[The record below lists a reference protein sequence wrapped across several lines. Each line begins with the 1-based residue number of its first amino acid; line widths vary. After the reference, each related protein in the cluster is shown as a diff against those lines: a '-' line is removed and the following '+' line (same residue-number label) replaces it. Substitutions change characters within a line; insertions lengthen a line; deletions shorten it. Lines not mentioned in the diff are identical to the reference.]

1 VSQRPRT
8 PAVPVPAL
16 ASVERTANYPSS
28 VLDAMM
34 SPEARAS
41 NLPSAPG
48 LSPAPAGPAPATTRG
63 YQPPAASP
71 APAAPTAPAASST
84 AAAAADPSLPP
95 LEGIEVALFHGNAP
109 PGGGRLLFIHE
120 SDSLRAASYRVLRQ
134 RLRENGNP
142 RVIAVTSPKPR
153 EGKTRCAIDL
163 AMSLAEHGR
172 GRVLLVET
180 HLRSPRI
187 AKALGFEPPTCFADQ
202 MAQHQRNPR
211 LPWRV
216 AAAFF
221 PSFHVLAL
229 APNAG
234 NWLLH
239 EASFSLANE
248 QLRRAGYSHIV
259 LDCPPVLE
267 SADVN
272 ILSDFADGVLFAA
285 HARSTTGDS
294 LRDAAKQLAPANIL
308 GTVLLND

>member
-1 VSQRPRT
+1 MPST
-8 PAVPVPAL
+8 PL

-28 VLDAMM
+28 VLDSMM
-34 SPEARAS
+34 GAEPRPAAPPVASPDRTV
-41 NLPSAPG
+41 
-48 LSPAPAGPAPATTRG
+48 APATTRG
-63 YQPPAASP
+63 YQSPSAPAM
-71 APAAPTAPAASST
+71 PAAPSAAPPP
-84 AAAAADPSLPP
+84 ADPSQPP
-95 LEGIEVALFHGNAP
+95 LEGIDVALFHSDAP
-109 PGGGRLLFIHE
+109 PAGTRLLFIHE

-142 RVIAVTSPKPR
+142 RVIAVTSPHPR

-163 AMSLAEHGR
+163 GMSLAEHGR

-180 HLRSPRI
+180 HLRSPSI
-187 AKALGFEPPTCFADQ
+187 ARKLGFEPPACFADQ
-202 MAQHQRNPR
+202 MAQHQRNAR

-285 HARSTTGDS
+285 HARHTTGES
-294 LRDAAKQLAPANIL
+294 LREATKQLAPANIL
-308 GTVLLND
+308 GTVLIND

>member
-1 VSQRPRT
+1 MSQSRPRHPSVSST
-8 PAVPVPAL
+8 VPPATSGSL

-28 VLDAMM
+28 VLDSLMPVDSRGGP
-34 SPEARAS
+34 SPATSRGHQA
-41 NLPSAPG
+41 PTTSAP
-48 LSPAPAGPAPATTRG
+48 P
-63 YQPPAASP
+63 
-71 APAAPTAPAASST
+71 
-84 AAAAADPSLPP
+84 ADPSLPP
-95 LEGIEVALFHGNAP
+95 LEGVEVALFHGNEP
-109 PGGGRLLFIHE
+109 PGGRLLFIHE

-134 RLRENGNP
+134 RLRESGNP
-142 RVIAVTSPKPR
+142 RVIAVTSPRPR

-163 AMSLAEHGR
+163 AMALAEHGR

-180 HLRSPRI
+180 NLRSPSI
-187 AKALGFEPPTCFADQ
+187 AKTLGFEPPACFADQ

-259 LDCPPVLE
+259 LDCPPVLA

-285 HARSTTGDS
+285 HARNTTGDS
-294 LRDAAKQLAPANIL
+294 LREAAKQLAPANIL
-308 GTVLLND
+308 GTVLISD

>member
-1 VSQRPRT
+1 VSQSRPRPPRPPGT
-8 PAVPVPAL
+8 ITASL
-16 ASVERTANYPSS
+16 ASVERTANYSAA
-28 VLDAMM
+28 VLDSMV
-34 SPEARAS
+34 PKVEKYEH
-41 NLPSAPG
+41 SATSRGFAPPAQAQAQA
-48 LSPAPAGPAPATTRG
+48 PAPAQA
-63 YQPPAASP
+63 QPPADAQLP
-71 APAAPTAPAASST
+71 A
-84 AAAAADPSLPP
+84 
-95 LEGIEVALFHGNAP
+95 LEGVEVALFHSNAP
-109 PGGGRLLFIHE
+109 PAGTRLLFIHE
-120 SDSLRAASYRVLRQ
+120 SDSMRAASYRVLRQ

-142 RVIAVTSPKPR
+142 RVIAVTSPRPR
-153 EGKTRCAIDL
+153 EGKTRCALDL
-163 AMSLAEHGR
+163 AMALAEHGR
-172 GRVLLVET
+172 GHVLLVET
-180 HLRSPRI
+180 HLRSPSI
-187 AKALGFEPPTCFADQ
+187 AKRLGFEPPACFADQ
-202 MAQHQRNPR
+202 MAQHQRNAR

-248 QLRRAGYSHIV
+248 QLRRAAYSHII

-285 HARSTTGDS
+285 HARTTTGQS

-308 GTVLLND
+308 GTVLISD

>member
-1 VSQRPRT
+1 MPSSLT
-8 PAVPVPAL
+8 
-16 ASVERTANYPSS
+16 SVERTANYPSS
-28 VLDAMM
+28 VLDSM
-34 SPEARAS
+34 
-41 NLPSAPG
+41 APTFDG
-48 LSPAPAGPAPATTRG
+48 RATTRG
-63 YQPPAASP
+63 GYDTPGAPGAARGGYDASGAPQTIPGQAPQAPPADASQ
-71 APAAPTAPAASST
+71 
-84 AAAAADPSLPP
+84 PP
-95 LEGIEVALFHGNAP
+95 LEGVEVALFHTDAP
-109 PGGGRLLFIHE
+109 PEGTRLLFIHE

-142 RVIAVTSPKPR
+142 RVIAVTSPRPR
-153 EGKTRCAIDL
+153 EGKTRCALDL

-180 HLRSPRI
+180 HLRSPSI
-187 AKALGFEPPTCFADQ
+187 ARKLGFEPPACFADQ
-202 MAQHQRNPR
+202 MAQHQRNAR

-239 EASFSLANE
+239 EASFALANE

-285 HARSTTGDS
+285 HARHTTGES
-294 LRDAAKQLAPANIL
+294 LREAAKQLAPANIL
-308 GTVLLND
+308 GTVLVND